1 MVCPGHSALHSP
13 PAALGLPPHS
23 LPPDGLKMKL
33 QPITPDLVPKLVQA
47 FGQNPLLRL
56 CDARTLSDLATQSV
70 LAHFMDNETIY
81 AQGDKADAWLIV
93 LRGTAAVRVTPEGM
107 TDLFDVD
114 RAKPVDMV
122 GDFDALMGIPRRL
135 SVVALEQVLALQAP
149 VSMLHDLF
157 QRAPAFALAYTQQVG
172 AKYLQ
177 ESRRVPLPLYDV
189 SKSPMTAEVVNLL
202 PPQFI
207 ERQRVIPVASQGNR
221 LLLGCVDELTAHVVS
236 STRDLLPGV
245 ELIPV
250 RIDIGAFNY
259 AMQNLVSFE
268 SKTDDAAAAGGVKT
282 SGVMQAAPVA
292 TKKYSAPKLDPL
304 LKRMVAEGASD
315 LHMSGN
321 HRPRWRID
329 GEMRE
334 IADAKVLSETQVYEI
349 IEPAMPER
357 NRKQFMEENDT
368 DFAYAVPDVARFRSN
383 VFRDHNG
390 VCAVMRVIPSKIL
403 TLEQL
408 GLPEGVRRM
417 CDNPKGLVLVTGPT
431 GSGKSTTLAAMIDY
445 INRNR
450 RSHIITLEDPI
461 EFVHKSQRSLVNQ
474 REVGPHTQSFGRA
487 LRAALREDP
496 DIVLVGEMRDK
507 ETIAL
512 ALETAN
518 TGHLVFGTLHTS
530 TAISTVDRII
540 DVFPPDQ
547 QSQVRTVVA
556 EVMKGVVSQTLLRRK
571 GGGRIA
577 ALEVLIGSHAVSN
590 LIREG
595 KNHQIFNIMLTAKNQ
610 GNQMLNDQL
619 EALVRDGKAEYEEAL
634 MKALDKPELAKRFG
648 KEYFEK

>member
-1 MVCPGHSALHSP
+1 
-13 PAALGLPPHS
+13 
-23 LPPDGLKMKL
+23 MKT
-33 QPITPDLVPKLVQA
+33 QAVTPDLTVKLVQA
-47 FGQNPLLRL
+47 VASHALLRSV
-56 CDARTLSDLATQSV
+56 DARTISDIIGQSV
-70 LAHFMDNETIY
+70 LAQY
-81 AQGDKADAWLIV
+81 AEGEAIWLQGDRADAWCVL
-93 LRGTAAVRVTPEGM
+93 LRGQVAVRVQPQGLDEQ
-107 TDLFDVD
+107 FDVD
-114 RAKPVDMV
+114 RHGPVELV
-122 GDFDALMGIPRRL
+122 GDLEVLLGQPRRFAL
-135 SVVALEQVLALQAP
+135 VALEQVLLLKAP
-149 VSMLHDLF
+149 PAQLMELF
-157 QRAPAFALAYTQQVG
+157 QRAPAFAVALNQLYAQ
-172 AKYLQ
+172 KYLT
-177 ESRRVPLPLYDV
+177 ESRKVPLPYYDL
-189 SKSPMTAEVVNLL
+189 SQAPPPPEVVNLL
-202 PPQFI
+202 PAQFI
-207 ERQRVIPVASQGNR
+207 ERQRLLPVASQGNR
-221 LLLGCVDELTAHVVS
+221 LVLGFVDDLTAHSVMAA
-236 STRDLLPGV
+236 RQFLPGF
-245 ELIPV
+245 EMIPV
-250 RIDIGAFNY
+250 RID
-259 AMQNLVSFE
+259 
-268 SKTDDAAAAGGVKT
+268 AAAYHDILQTMVGRSEKGDGREDLSRSSSKIEAVSV
-282 SGVMQAAPVA
+282 SGSAIAAAKVL
-292 TKKYSAPKLDPL
+292 SAPRLDPL

-334 IADAKVLSETQVYEI
+334 IADAKVLGETQVWDILES
-349 IEPAMPER
+349 ALPER
-357 NRKQFMEENDT
+357 NKAEFLADSDT
-368 DFAYAVPDVARFRSN
+368 DFAYNLPDVARFRVN

-390 VCAVMRVIPSKIL
+390 ICAVLRVIPSKIL

-450 RSHIITLEDPI
+450 RSHVITLEDPI
-461 EFVHKSQRSLVNQ
+461 EFVHKSNKSLVNQ
-474 REVGPHTQSFGRA
+474 REVGPHTLSFGRA

-496 DIVLVGEMRDK
+496 DIVLVGEMRDR
-507 ETIAL
+507 ETISL

-540 DVFPPDQ
+540 DVFPPEQ

-556 EVMKGVVSQTLLRRK
+556 EVIKGVVSQTLLKRK

-595 KNHQIFNIMLTAKNQ
+595 KNHQIFNIMLTAKQ
-610 GNQMLNDQL
+610 AGNMLLNDQL
-619 EALVRDGKAEYEEAL
+619 EQLVRDGKVDFEEAL

-648 KEYFEK
+648 KEYYEK

>member
-1 MVCPGHSALHSP
+1 
-13 PAALGLPPHS
+13 
-23 LPPDGLKMKL
+23 MKL

-47 FGQNPLLRL
+47 FGQHPLLRL

-70 LAHFMDNETIY
+70 MAHFMDNEAIY
-81 AQGDKADAWLIV
+81 TQGDKADAWCIL
-93 LRGTAAVRVTPEGM
+93 LRGTAAVRVAPEGM
-107 TDLFDVD
+107 TDQFDVD
-114 RAKPVDMV
+114 RAKPVELV
-122 GDFDALMGIPRRL
+122 GDFDTLMGIPRRL
-135 SVVALEQVLALQAP
+135 SVIALEQVLAVQSP
-149 VSMLHDLF
+149 VTMLHELF
-157 QRAPAFALAYTQQVG
+157 QRSPGFALAYTQQVG

-177 ESRRVPLPLYDV
+177 EARKVPLPFYDV
-189 SKSPMTAEVVNLL
+189 SKSPMTSEVVNLL

-207 ERQRVIPVASQGNR
+207 ERQRVLPVASQGNR
-221 LLLGCVDELTAHVVS
+221 LLLGCLDELTAHVVS
-236 STRDLLPGV
+236 STRDYLPGV

-250 RIDIGAFNY
+250 RIDIAAFNY
-259 AMQNLVSFE
+259 AMQNLVTFE
-268 SKTDDAAAAGGVKT
+268 SKTEDAAAGSTGGAKA
-282 SGVMQAAPVA
+282 SGVIPAGPMV

-315 LHMSGN
+315 LHLSGN

-329 GEMRE
+329 GEMKE

-349 IEPAMPER
+349 IELAMPER
-357 NRKQFMEENDT
+357 NRKQFLEENDS
-368 DFAYAVPDVARFRSN
+368 DFAYAVPDVARFRCN

-390 VCAVMRVIPSKIL
+390 VCSVMRVIPSKIL

-461 EFVHKSQRSLVNQ
+461 EFVHKSQRALVNQ

-556 EVMKGVVSQTLLRRK
+556 EVLKGVVSQTLLRRK

-577 ALEVLIGSHAVSN
+577 ALEVLIGSHAVAN

-619 EALVRDGKAEYEEAL
+619 EALVKDGKAEYEEAL

-648 KEYFEK
+648 REYFEK